1 MSEDILLVLSICDG
15 RHLPAPPGYSL
26 LAEAKFDHQILQSDP
41 VPLASHVDFNSELA
55 WETDRRALQQHRLHK
70 NPVKVEFYATSD
82 ATTDLRQLLG
92 YVVLDTRTA
101 IERQTGAEPEVKWHR
116 ILGCRPKSA
125 HELPAVQL
133 GLSLEPNPTGGSS
146 VLDPTI
152 DLSETAGSE
161 PEPCEPSDP
170 QPEPV
175 VPVLDERLG
184 CFQLGPPAGPQEL
197 FTLTV
202 IVVHARNLELL
213 IPPEVD
219 LPTGTGFSFYY
230 SLLGC
235 DIVTDTFNNIVQPR
249 FLAERAVTRVR
260 ARLPVLRR
268 YLQQLGSIDVHLCCG
283 DLSLGSAS
291 VPLAPAS

>member
-1 MSEDILLVLSICDG
+1 M
-15 RHLPAPPGYSL
+15 
-26 LAEAKFDHQILQSDP
+26 
-41 VPLASHVDFNSELA
+41 
-55 WETDRRALQQHRLHK
+55 
-70 NPVKVEFYATSD
+70 
-82 ATTDLRQLLG
+82 
-92 YVVLDTRTA
+92 
-101 IERQTGAEPEVKWHR
+101 
-116 ILGCRPKSA
+116 
-125 HELPAVQL
+125 
-133 GLSLEPNPTGGSS
+133 LEMQRSC
-146 VLDPTI
+146 
-152 DLSETAGSE
+152 SE
-161 PEPCEPSDP
+161 PEPCEPSDVPPASLAHSPPTRGPPASQPQLPPPPPEP

-291 VPLAPAS
+291 VPLAPWQ